1 MKDVRNI
8 TLKVKGKGWTAR
20 ISMDDAIV
28 QHVGIQT
35 MPSRIAEA
43 VINILDQIP
52 PSSIN
57 SLKINLEILDM
68 TGSCDDTMK
77 SSNTPKQT

>member
-1 MKDVRNI
+1 MKDAKSI
-8 TLKVKGKGWTAR
+8 TLKVTGEGWTAR

-35 MPSRIAEA
+35 MLSRIAGG
-43 VINILDQIP
+43 VINILGLTPQ
-52 PSSIN
+52 SSTRMQWSN
-57 SLKINLEILDM
+57 SDKPGM
-68 TGSCDDTMK
+68 TGYLDGTMK